1 MPYEHAWIETDSC
14 DGKREE
20 RIVAM
25 AKQKIVDMEKKRD
38 KARRYSGYHCTL
50 GDGRTV
56 DAWVTNDDLDIEFHG
71 IDLKTACKLAVE
83 RASEADLSKGELLV
97 PRPLLVAVE
106 TREHSRGR

>member
-1 MPYEHAWIETDSC
+1 
-14 DGKREE
+14 
-20 RIVAM
+20 M

-50 GDGRTV
+50 SDKRTV

-83 RASEADLSKGELLV
+83 RASEADLKNGELLV
-97 PRPLLVAVE
+97 PRALLIEVE
-106 TREHSRGR
+106 ARAHAGGR